1 MAAASTFI
9 AYALQG
15 DTLDLL
21 VWREL
26 GAGSGVVEQ
35 VLDLNR
41 DLADGGAILAE
52 GQAVVLPLLLKT
64 PAATNDIVQL
74 WS

>member
-1 MAAASTFI
+1 MAATATFT
-9 AYALQG
+9 AYARQG

-26 GAGSGVVEQ
+26 NAASGVVEQ
-35 VLDLNR
+35 VLELNR
-41 DLADGGAILAE
+41 DLADIGVILAE
-52 GQAVVLPLLLKT
+52 GQAVVLPVILQAPT
-64 PAATNDIVQL
+64 QTNDIVQL